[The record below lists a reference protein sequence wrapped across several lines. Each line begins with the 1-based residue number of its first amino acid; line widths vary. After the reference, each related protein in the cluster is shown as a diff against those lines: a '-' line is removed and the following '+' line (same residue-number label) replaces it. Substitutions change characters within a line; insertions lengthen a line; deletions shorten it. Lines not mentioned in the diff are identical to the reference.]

1 MIAVNK
7 CNNKITLKVLRKRLK
22 MNQTQFAETLGVRR
36 STISEWETGVHK
48 PSLSIEQVKVLD
60 KLLGQ
65 VNLRFEDLPDDIA
78 S

>member
-1 MIAVNK
+1 
-7 CNNKITLKVLRKRLK
+7 